1 MSQFAESIFLS
12 VAAPALQMPQE
23 KVGADK
29 LPLLVER
36 PMRLRWRRKMNG
48 EDCLEN
54 ELVNLLLAVDSEMYD
69 SGKKLGVLNVVHN
82 K

>member
-1 MSQFAESIFLS
+1 
-12 VAAPALQMPQE
+12 
-23 KVGADK
+23 
-29 LPLLVER
+29 
-36 PMRLRWRRKMNG
+36 MNG